1 VNDLESR
8 VRELVSTHLDIDPDR
23 LGNEAR
29 LGADLCIDSLAAIEL
44 ALVLED
50 AFDISLPDEER
61 EEVRT
66 FGDVVDLVR
75 EKVTAN
81 AC

>member
-1 VNDLESR
+1 MTDPEPR
-8 VRELVSTHLDIDPDR
+8 VRELLSAHLDIDPER
-23 LGNEAR
+23 LQPEAR

-66 FGDVVDLVR
+66 YGDIVDLVR
-75 EKVTAN
+75 EKLA
-81 AC
+81 ADAR

>member
-1 VNDLESR
+1 MNDLEAR
-8 VRELVSTHLDIDPDR
+8 VRDLVSAHLDIDPER
-23 LGNEAR
+23 LCPEAR

-50 AFDISLPDEER
+50 AFDIALPDEER

-66 FGDVVDLVR
+66 YGDVVDLVG
-75 EKVTAN
+75 EKVAAN
-81 AC
+81 AR

>member
-8 VRELVSTHLDIDPDR
+8 VRDLVSAHLDIDPER
-23 LGNEAR
+23 LQPEAR

-50 AFDISLPDEER
+50 AFDIALPDEER

-66 FGDVVDLVR
+66 YGDVVDLVG
-75 EKVTAN
+75 EKVAAN
-81 AC
+81 AR

>member
-1 VNDLESR
+1 MTDPEPR
-8 VRELVSTHLDIDPDR
+8 VRELLSAHLDIDPER
-23 LGNEAR
+23 LRPEAR

-66 FGDVVDLVR
+66 YGDIVDLVR
-75 EKVTAN
+75 EKLA
-81 AC
+81 ADAR